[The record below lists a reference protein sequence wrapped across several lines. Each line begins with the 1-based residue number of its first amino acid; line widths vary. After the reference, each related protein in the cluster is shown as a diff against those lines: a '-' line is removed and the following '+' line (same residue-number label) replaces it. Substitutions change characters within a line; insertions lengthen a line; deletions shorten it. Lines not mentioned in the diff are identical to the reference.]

1 MTIIIEDSE
10 EIRCSYCD
18 KLRQTF
24 MLIAL
29 SAVLPMVFFASLL
42 LILVNKEMDQNVEFT
57 TSLIVEFVFG
67 LLYVQ
72 LFVATSILIIS
83 YMKRKQPLPLKYH
96 YWYFFFHIAIMI
108 LFLTSSLVMTVVN
121 DGYFTSAIVFF
132 GGSFYFYKLYNFMDT
147 NKDSWITLRRA
158 YWGDLKMLLK
168 S

>member
-29 SAVLPMVFFASLL
+29 SAVLPMVFFASVLL
-42 LILVNKEMDQNVEFT
+42 TVVTKKMDANVEFI
-57 TSLIVEFVFG
+57 TSIIVEFVFG

-96 YWYFFFHIAIMI
+96 YWFFFFHIAIMM
-108 LFLTSSLVMTVVN
+108 LFIISSFIMAFVNEGYITSGM
-121 DGYFTSAIVFF
+121 VFSS
-132 GGSFYFYKLYNFMDT
+132 GTFYFYKLYSFIKKNRDA
-147 NKDSWITLRRA
+147 WITLRRA
-158 YWGDLKMLLK
+158 Y
-168 S
+168 